1 MASPQA
7 FNRWP
12 ILDLARGWAVV
23 AMVVF
28 HFTWDLG
35 YFQLISYDISTETSG
50 RIAAHLIAGSFLFLS
65 GVGLALAHRGGLK
78 SDAYLK
84 RLGRIALAAALVS
97 VGTWFAMR
105 DDWIF
110 FGILHCIALTSLA
123 ALPFLGLPVWVIAG
137 AAIISLAA
145 PLVLNLPIFD
155 VPWLYWLG
163 LNTTL
168 PRTNDYVPFFPWFGI
183 VLSGVGLGRLALGS
197 PLWRTRFEAPR
208 AVKKL
213 QFAGRHSLVIYLVH
227 QPLMIG
233 TLWLGLAAG
242 DYVAGLSPSEGD
254 FKRGCVAQCTAAG
267 READFCAATCGCV
280 IEKVRGTSVIGGD
293 GSSPENSQRVAEA
306 VALCVGTATPLPQ

>member
-1 MASPQA
+1 
-7 FNRWP
+7 
-12 ILDLARGWAVV
+12 
-23 AMVVF
+23 
-28 HFTWDLG
+28 
-35 YFQLISYDISTETSG
+35 
-50 RIAAHLIAGSFLFLS
+50 
-65 GVGLALAHRGGLK
+65 
-78 SDAYLK
+78 
-84 RLGRIALAAALVS
+84 
-97 VGTWFAMR
+97 
-105 DDWIF
+105 
-110 FGILHCIALTSLA
+110 
-123 ALPFLGLPVWVIAG
+123 
-137 AAIISLAA
+137 
-145 PLVLNLPIFD
+145 LVLNLPIFD
-155 VPWLYWLG
+155 APWLYWLG

-183 VLSGVGLGRLALGS
+183 VLTGVGLGRLALGS

-233 TLWLGLAAG
+233 MLWLGLAAG

-280 IEKVRGTSVIGGD
+280 VEKMRGTSGIGGD

-306 VALCVGTATPLPQ
+306 VTLCVGTATAPPQ

>member
-137 AAIISLAA
+137 AAIISIAA
-145 PLVLNLPIFD
+145 PSVLNLPIFD
-155 VPWLYWLG
+155 APWLYWLG

-168 PRTNDYVPFFPWFGI
+168 PRTNDYVPVFPWFGI
-183 VLSGVGLGRLALGS
+183 VLTGVGLARLVSSLKIS
-197 PLWRTRFEAPR
+197 ESRT
-208 AVKKL
+208 
-213 QFAGRHSLVIYLVH
+213 
-227 QPLMIG
+227 
-233 TLWLGLAAG
+233 
-242 DYVAGLSPSEGD
+242 
-254 FKRGCVAQCTAAG
+254 
-267 READFCAATCGCV
+267 
-280 IEKVRGTSVIGGD
+280 
-293 GSSPENSQRVAEA
+293 
-306 VALCVGTATPLPQ
+306 

>member
-28 HFTWDLG
+28 HFTWDLS

-145 PLVLNLPIFD
+145 PFLLNFPIFD
-155 VPWLYWLG
+155 ASWLYWLG

-168 PRTNDYVPFFPWFGI
+168 PRTNDYVPF
-183 VLSGVGLGRLALGS
+183 
-197 PLWRTRFEAPR
+197 
-208 AVKKL
+208 
-213 QFAGRHSLVIYLVH
+213 
-227 QPLMIG
+227 
-233 TLWLGLAAG
+233 
-242 DYVAGLSPSEGD
+242 
-254 FKRGCVAQCTAAG
+254 
-267 READFCAATCGCV
+267 
-280 IEKVRGTSVIGGD
+280 
-293 GSSPENSQRVAEA
+293 
-306 VALCVGTATPLPQ
+306 

>member
-1 MASPQA
+1 MVAPQA

-12 ILDLARGWAVV
+12 ILDVARGWAVV
-23 AMVVF
+23 AMVMF
-28 HFTWDLG
+28 HFIWDLG
-35 YFQLISYDISTETSG
+35 YFRLISYDISTETSG

-65 GVGLALAHRGGLK
+65 GVGLTLAHRGGLK
-78 SDAYLK
+78 TDTYLK
-84 RLGRIALAAALVS
+84 RLGRITLAAVLVS
-97 VGTWFAMR
+97 AVTWFAMR

-123 ALPFLGLPVWVIAG
+123 AVPFLGLPVRVIAG

-145 PLVLNLPIFD
+145 PFVLHLPVFD

-183 VLSGVGLGRLALGS
+183 VLSGVGLGRLTLRS
-197 PLWRTRFEAPR
+197 PMWRAWFEAPH
-208 AVKKL
+208 AAKKM
-213 QFAGRHSLVIYLVH
+213 QFAGQHSLAIYLVH

-254 FKRGCVAQCTAAG
+254 FRRGCVAQCSAAG
-267 READFCAATCGCV
+267 READFCATICRCV
-280 IEKVRGTSVIGGD
+280 VEKMRGTPVIGGD

-306 VALCVGTATPLPQ
+306 VALCVGTVTLPP